1 MGFAS
6 YLSLVQVLALFP
18 LGVALH
24 VAVFDAEGWSVLRA
38 ERVTP
43 HDLAASN
50 RRAFFVQEWIT

>member
-18 LGVALH
+18 LGVALR

-38 ERVTP
+38 
-43 HDLAASN
+43 
-50 RRAFFVQEWIT
+50 